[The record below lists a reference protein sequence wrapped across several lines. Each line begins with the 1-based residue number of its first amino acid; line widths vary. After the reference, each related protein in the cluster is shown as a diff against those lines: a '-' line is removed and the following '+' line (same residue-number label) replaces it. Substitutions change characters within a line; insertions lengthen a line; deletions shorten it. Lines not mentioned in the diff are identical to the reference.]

1 MTSKVVTVV
10 LVSYNTKPLLL
21 PLLQRLQPAS
31 WLVPVVVDNASHD
44 GSADAVAE
52 QFPSMELLRNTDN
65 VGFARAANQGIARAS
80 SPLVVLLNPDTDA
93 TPAVLGNLAQFLEE
107 HPDVWAVAPRLIASD
122 GAVQTMAA
130 GFAPTPLRA
139 LLYFLGISYVLPWP
153 GAGFSVPPWIAR
165 PVDVDWLSGACLTFR
180 REVVDRVG
188 PLDGSF
194 FLYGEDM
201 DWCRR
206 MRAAGGRLVLLGN
219 LDLTHARAASSGHD
233 VVSTDWLVGLA
244 RYVRPQASVLGTRLF
259 FLAAAAGFWLRG
271 ARFLLPRSRLRRSTL
286 WGYAGAAVRIA
297 LERQPPSNPQAAPT
311 K

>member
-1 MTSKVVTVV
+1 MTIRTLTVV
-10 LVSYNTKPLLL
+10 LVSYNTKTLLL
-21 PLLQRLQPAS
+21 SLLDQLQTAS
-31 WLVPVVVDNASHD
+31 WLVPIVIDNASQD

-52 QFPSMELLRNTDN
+52 QFPSIDLIRNTNN
-65 VGFARAANQGIARAS
+65 VGFARAANEGIARAS
-80 SPLVVLLNPDTDA
+80 SPLVVLLNPDTEA
-93 TPAVLGNLAQFLEE
+93 TPTLLGNLAQFLEE
-107 HPDVWAVAPRLIASD
+107 HQDVWAVAPRLIASD
-122 GAVQTMAA
+122 GSVQTMAA

-139 LLYFLGISYVLPWP
+139 LLYFLGISYVLPWA

-188 PLDGSF
+188 PLDGTF

-219 LDLTHARAASSGHD
+219 LDLRHARAASSGHE
-233 VVSTDWLVGLA
+233 VVSTDWLVGLV
-244 RYVRPQASVLGTRLF
+244 RYVRPQTSVLGMRLF

-271 ARFLLPRSRLRRSTL
+271 TRFLLSRSSLRRSTL
-286 WGYAGAAVRIA
+286 WRYAGAAMRIA
-297 LERQPPSNPQAAPT
+297 LEPETPSTTQAAPT